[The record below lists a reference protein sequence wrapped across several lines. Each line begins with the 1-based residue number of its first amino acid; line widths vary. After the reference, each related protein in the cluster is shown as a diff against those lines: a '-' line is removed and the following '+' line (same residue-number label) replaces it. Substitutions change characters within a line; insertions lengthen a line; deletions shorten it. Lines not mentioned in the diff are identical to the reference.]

1 MSKDNEKKLS
11 LLYIED
17 INSMISFKDWI
28 KNNLPSYKD
37 KDPTESEM
45 ESFINFIENKKR
57 DQIRSENAPEWREK
71 IKVLRERN
79 KKQT

>member
-37 KDPTESEM
+37 KDPTKSEM

>member
-1 MSKDNEKKLS
+1 MSDDKKKKMK

-71 IKVLRERN
+71 IKVLRERCN
-79 KKQT
+79 KKS